1 MNNWQGIV
9 DWEDTSIRYDQTNNT
24 TEEIIRKIK
33 HEMIKKL
40 KKNIPKKY
48 WNILNKQTG
57 YLELCGHSA
66 FLCIMQGMKF
76 LPEKYNNGFKLGNLY
91 AQMEDIVASIS
102 NQRRYNR
109 LFHSGNGMDNRYLD
123 TYPVLARE
131 LFGCKAE
138 VITDLSFFD
147 ILEYLWNGIGV
158 QLWLREPSHY
168 IAAISANK
176 IEALLKYND
185 SWGSRKGLKN
195 RGLHEIMDL
204 EEYRNNVHPYAIVYH
219 KKSGV

>member
-1 MNNWQGIV
+1 MINWQGIV
-9 DWEDTSIRYDQTNNT
+9 DWEVTSIRYDQTNNT

-33 HEMIKKL
+33 AEMIREL
-40 KKNIPKKY
+40 KEFIPKEY
-48 WNILNKQTG
+48 WKDIDKLAS

-66 FLCIMQGMKF
+66 FLCLMQGMRY
-76 LPEKYNNGFKLGNLY
+76 LPAKYNNGFKLGNLY

-102 NQRRYNR
+102 NQRRYNS
-109 LFHSGNGMDNRYLD
+109 LFQSGNGMDNRYLD
-123 TYPVLARE
+123 TYPVLAWE

-138 VITDLSFFD
+138 VITDLSFYD
-147 ILEYLWNGIGV
+147 IIEYLWNGIGV

-176 IEALLKYND
+176 MESLIKYND
-185 SWGSRKGLKN
+185 SWGSRVGLNN

-204 EEYRNNVHPYAIVYH
+204 EEYRDNVHPYAIVYH
-219 KKSGV
+219 KKSA